1 MKITVIIAPNKIN
14 RPTVIPNKNKY
25 RKWNFAGRAAFAT
38 L

>member
-14 RPTVIPNKNKY
+14 TVIPNKNKY